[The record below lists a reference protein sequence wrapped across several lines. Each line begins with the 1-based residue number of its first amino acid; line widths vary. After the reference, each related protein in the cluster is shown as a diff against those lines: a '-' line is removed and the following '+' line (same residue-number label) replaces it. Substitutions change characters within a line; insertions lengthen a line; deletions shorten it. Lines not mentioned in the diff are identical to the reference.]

1 MDTMQ
6 ANIVQPQIYWCRKC
20 QSETMTANP
29 NCQKCG
35 NKMQTQ
41 STVKSLGK
49 VLIIL
54 GIMLV
59 LFSGLGVLIIIAVL
73 LFAKIPNKE
82 IATAYTALVF
92 CSSFLAVCIAIVIGG
107 IRQAKSGRA
116 SKTMMWLG
124 FSLML
129 IPILGR
135 VFLFFLRG

>member
-1 MDTMQ
+1 MTNEI
-6 ANIVQPQIYWCRKC
+6 AENEIYWCRKC

-29 NCQKCG
+29 TCPKCG
-35 NKMQTQ
+35 RKMQTQ
-41 STVKSLGK
+41 ATVKSLGK
-49 VLIIL
+49 ILIIL
-54 GIMLV
+54 GIILV
-59 LFSGLGVLIIIAVL
+59 ICSGLGVLITIAVL

-82 IATAYTALVF
+82 IATAYTVLVF
-92 CSSFLAVCIAIVIGG
+92 CSFFLAMCIAIVIGG